1 MDKYSKYKE
10 YSNAVLNGDVITC
23 NYIKLAVERYHSWFN
38 RNDIYFDCEAVEK
51 VINFISKLK
60 HFTGTHA
67 NKPFILQNWQRWI
80 IYNIFAWKWKKD
92 NTRVTKNVYV
102 EIARKNGKSAFAVA
116 IALYCLM
123 CDNEANAEVEF
134 IANSRKQAGICFTMA
149 QNFVSTLINGKKK
162 NKYFKL
168 YRDKID
174 FLPTKSFL
182 QVLSSD
188 ASNADGWCSSCY
200 ITDEYHSHNTSAM
213 YDVMKS
219 SQGMREQ
226 PLSIVI
232 TTAGFNLF
240 SPCYQMRKTNIEIL
254 QNLKQDD
261 TTFIAIY
268 TLDDDDD
275 WNDENV
281 WIKSNPNLNV
291 TVKKQ
296 YLQEQVQQATNNNSM
311 QVPILTKN
319 FNVWQQASNVW
330 LSNDELIKISK
341 PLKFE
346 DFTDCF
352 CNVGVDLSA
361 VSDLTAVSFHYI
373 KNDIN
378 YFITKYYLP
387 QDVIDNHPNSILYK
401 NWQRKGYLNA
411 TNGNVVDYDYITNDL
426 LNINQITPFNVIA
439 YDAFNAT
446 QWAVQTSAQNL
457 NLVPFS
463 QAIWNFN
470 KPTKEFERLT
480 KSGKIVI
487 DDNPI
492 TRWCFSN
499 AVLKYDTNENCKPIK
514 ENYNNKIDGVIAIL
528 QALGVSL
535 TQTKFGSEIFA
546 V

>member
-1 MDKYSKYKE
+1 MNKYKE
-10 YSNAVLNGDVITC
+10 YAIKVIQGEIIAC
-23 NYIKLAVERYHSWFN
+23 NYIKLACERYLSWFERDDMYFDKDAVER
-38 RNDIYFDCEAVEK
+38 

-60 HFTGTHA
+60 HITGRHA
-67 NKPFILQNWQRWI
+67 NKPFSLELWQKWA
-80 IYNIFAWKWKKD
+80 IYSIFAWKWKST
-92 NTRVTKNVYV
+92 NTRVIKNVYI

-116 IALYCLM
+116 IALYCIL
-123 CDNEANAEVEF
+123 CDGEQNAEVEF
-134 IANSRKQAGICFTMA
+134 VANSRKQAGICFTMA

-162 NKYFKL
+162 NKYFKI

-188 ASNADGWCSSCY
+188 ANNNDGWNSFTFIC
-200 ITDEYHSHNTSAM
+200 DEYHSHNTSAI

-240 SPCYQMRKTNIEIL
+240 SPCYTMRKTNIEIL
-254 QNLKQDD
+254 ENLKQDD
-261 TTFIAIY
+261 TTFSAIY
-268 TLDDDDD
+268 TLDDGDEWD
-275 WNDENV
+275 DENV
-281 WIKSNPNLNV
+281 WEKANPNLNI

-296 YLQEQVQQATNNNSM
+296 YLMEQVQQAKNNNTM
-311 QVPILTKN
+311 KVPILTKN

-330 LSNDELIKISK
+330 LSNDELIQVSK
-341 PLKFE
+341 QLKFE
-346 DFTDCF
+346 DFADCI

-387 QDVIDNHPNSILYK
+387 NDVIQHHPNSILYK
-401 NWQRKGYLNA
+401 QWVKQGYLTP
-411 TNGNVVDYDYITNDL
+411 TNGNVVDYDVITNDL
-426 LNINQITPFNVIA
+426 INTNKITPINLIA
-439 YDAFNAT
+439 YDAYNST

-463 QAIWNFN
+463 QAIYNFN
-470 KPTKEFERLT
+470 RPTKEFERLL
-480 KSGKIVI
+480 KGGKVVI

-528 QALGVSL
+528 QALGISL
-535 TQTKFGSEIFA
+535 TSPQFSNEIFA
-546 V
+546 L